1 MAFEITDPREIEKK
15 SMDTITR
22 ELNGR
27 TWPEPEFSIVK
38 RCIHTSADF
47 DYADNLVF
55 SPRAASIG
63 VEALRKG
70 ADIVTD
76 TKMAAAGINKN
87 QLSAHGGQVHCYIS
101 DPDVIEE
108 AKRRGCTRSTVCME
122 RAAQIS
128 KPVVVVIGN
137 APTALVELDKLI
149 RAEKIKP
156 ALIVGVPVGFVN
168 VVEAKDLIMTDPFP
182 YIVAKGRKGGSN
194 IGAAII
200 NAMLYTMGR

>member
-1 MAFEITDPREIEKK
+1 MTFEIMTPREIEAK
-15 SMDTITR
+15 SMETITK

-47 DYADNLVF
+47 DYADNLCF
-55 SPRAASIG
+55 SKDAAKIG
-63 VEALRKG
+63 VEALKNG

-76 TKMAAAGINKN
+76 TKMAYSGINKN
-87 QLSAHGGQVHCYIS
+87 RLSAFGGNVHCFIS

-108 AKRRGCTRSTVCME
+108 AKARGCTRSTVCME
-122 RAAQIS
+122 KGAKLG
-128 KPVVVVIGN
+128 KPTIFVIGN
-137 APTALVELDKLI
+137 APTALIELHRLI
-149 RAEKIKP
+149 NEEGLRP

-168 VVEAKDLIMTDPFP
+168 VVEAKELIMTDDVP